1 MVKYVAVKDEKVIGQ
16 FYDEE
21 IAKRFAKEEKAKV
34 VLLKYSPLYDFT
46 DESKK

>member
-21 IAKRFAKEEKAKV
+21 IAKRFAKEEKAKA
-34 VLLKYSPLYDFT
+34 LWEYPRRLSWYTKT
-46 DESKK
+46 TR